1 MAVPGDAASTADF
14 HCATSGPRSSA
25 PTIVVQPRARTV
37 RSSHAPSTVRNAHL
51 LLAAESLAACAQPLH
66 RNASCSAL
74 ASNLRH
80 ALVRQQRPTPHPR
93 RSRARLTLGQAER
106 MSVSEKLGFAILLT
120 SSC

>member
-66 RNASCSAL
+66 RNASCGAL
-74 ASNLRH
+74 ASKH
-80 ALVRQQRPTPHPR
+80 ALVRRPTPHPR